1 MATINFK
8 NVGVKQ
14 QTALEAAAA
23 AVTPPTAVGIKTP
36 LSMGNETLLKMTYD
50 VVEQVSD
57 NLRNLLQTNWGERV
71 GQFYFG
77 ANLRPITT
85 EIASQESFD
94 SEAVVRIKNAVQT
107 WMPYVDLIDYVSE
120 TDHTQ
125 NTSTGIIRISVTF
138 NVPSLNVT
146 NKKIQV
152 VLYVI

>member
-1 MATINFK
+1 MATISFK

-14 QTALEAAAA
+14 QTALEAAKVAA
-23 AVTPPTAVGIKTP
+23 TPPTAVGIKTP
-36 LSMGNETLLKMTYD
+36 LSLGKETLLQMTYNVSD
-50 VVEQVSD
+50 QVSD

-85 EIASQESFD
+85 EISSQEDFD

-120 TDHTQ
+120 IDHTQ
-125 NTSTGIIRISVTF
+125 NISTGIIRINVTY
-138 NVPSLNVT
+138 NIPSLNVT
-146 NKKIQV
+146 NKKIQI